1 MFTVHIDLTHLD
13 DEHNTGVNKNKMR
26 ISSGDSDIQFIGMS
40 GPLASSSSSP
50 VPLYRAYTPK
60 RKSPSSSSSR
70 SLGPPPTKKSKA
82 PPPAPN
88 IQAPQAQEDEIFV
101 VERLMARSFYKG
113 VTTTGLHEY
122 EYLVRWEGYGPAH
135 DTWEPRS
142 SLMEGAADLLLDFD
156 SRGESLPSPSSG
168 AGRMGS

>member
-13 DEHNTGVNKNKMR
+13 DEHNTGENKNKMR

-70 SLGPPPTKKSKA
+70 SLVPPPTKKSKA
-82 PPPAPN
+82 PAAAAAK

-113 VTTTGLHEY
+113 WTTNSLREY

-156 SRGESLPSPSSG
+156 SRGESLPFERSG
-168 AGRMGS
+168 